1 MLDDLRNSAAGSFK
15 DEEEAEALAA
25 ELERERREAR
35 KRQPPFLGLT
45 AAQRFVIVLM
55 LFLTVLIV
63 GSLILILTEKVYLP
77 FF

>member
-15 DEEEAEALAA
+15 EEEEAEALAA
-25 ELERERREAR
+25 ELARERREAR

-45 AAQRFVIVLM
+45 AVQRFVIVLM
-55 LFLTVLIV
+55 LFLTVLIL
-63 GSLILILTEKVYLP
+63 GSLILFLTEKMYLP